1 MTDDALCPICA
12 DGLPAPVICTRCTN
26 RIRRDLDTVGR
37 LRHQLDPTPGRTG
50 SNGRAPGKPGS
61 KPPAN
66 LTVIAMSDVRSR
78 FRMDWHEHD
87 DRDPE
92 PDRDNVANVD
102 ADLLTEARW
111 VIEERQLHPPMRDA
125 FDSIRVLN
133 IHFDWIVRHPRAD
146 EFAAVID
153 GCARGLRGVLRD
165 WPDAAVGTCPA
176 THPTRDTCGGPLR
189 LDYRGPLALDP
200 DAQVK
205 PTHVVCGW
213 CDGAWPMDPA
223 SLIGMLRVVKPRSFP
238 VARAWACEALGID
251 PATLR
256 QWIRRGHVT
265 SYSDEQVNL
274 VELLARCDTPGIA

>member
-1 MTDDALCPICA
+1 
-12 DGLPAPVICTRCTN
+12 
-26 RIRRDLDTVGR
+26 
-37 LRHQLDPTPGRTG
+37 
-50 SNGRAPGKPGS
+50 
-61 KPPAN
+61 
-66 LTVIAMSDVRSR
+66 MSDIRSHIR
-78 FRMDWHEHD
+78 IGDDGQHD
-87 DRDPE
+87 
-92 PDRDNVANVD
+92 PDDVACID

-111 VIEERQLHPPMRDA
+111 VIEQRQLHPPMRDA

-153 GCARGLRGVLRD
+153 GCARGLRAVLRD
-165 WPDAAVGTCPA
+165 WPENAVGVCPA
-176 THPTRDTCGGPLR
+176 KHPTRDACGGPLR
-189 LDYRGPLALDP
+189 LDYRGPLAFDP

-274 VELLARCDTPGIA
+274 MDLLARDTPGIA

>member
-66 LTVIAMSDVRSR
+66 LTVIAMSDIRSR
-78 FRMDWHEHD
+78 IRIGDDGTHD
-87 DRDPE
+87 
-92 PDRDNVANVD
+92 PDDVANVD

-111 VIEERQLHPPMRDA
+111 VIEERDLHPPMRDA
-125 FDSIRVLN
+125 FDSLRVLN

-146 EFAAVID
+146 EFAAVIE